1 MGSNQKNSNFKLSL
15 SILMLSIGMALSCGT
30 PAIPPSF
37 GARIINGEDARP
49 NSWPWMV
56 FLTVNSEFSC
66 GGSIL
71 DKDTILTAAHCVDY
85 VTAISSLR
93 IGVGLHNRSSAN
105 INNLYSVSR
114 IIIHPQYNNVTFK
127 NDVAII
133 KLRNAL
139 TFSDRVSP
147 VCLPPPNSH
156 SSLYGKNV
164 VATGWGRTQTGKE
177 ATLLQQA
184 QLKVLLNETL
194 FNFLIEL
201 FPFVPSEQ
209 YAVIEYIDGNDSD
222 TNICSGDSGG
232 PLVYFDGKKWTIFG
246 VTSHAPEDQITG
258 RCLTDFPSFFQSVP
272 FYLDFINGYLNST
285 SISTPTWLYFLFD
298 HLLSFIKKIFY
309 D

>member
-1 MGSNQKNSNFKLSL
+1 MGSNKKNSNLKLSL
-15 SILMLSIGMALSCGT
+15 SIFMLSIGMALSCGT

-37 GARIINGEDARP
+37 SARIINGTEARP

-71 DKDTILTAAHCVDY
+71 DKDTILTAAHCVDD

-114 IIIHPQYNNVTFK
+114 IIIHPQWNRTTIR

-147 VCLPPPNSH
+147 VCLPPQNSH

-164 VATGWGRTQTGKE
+164 VATGWGRTQSGE
-177 ATLLQQA
+177 PADLLQQA
-184 QLKVLLNETL
+184 QLKVINETFFYLLNDTG
-194 FNFLIEL
+194 FF
-201 FPFVPSEQ
+201 PSEQ
-209 YAVIEYIDGNDSD
+209 YAVIEYIDRNDSD

-246 VTSHAPEDQITG
+246 VTSYGPEDQITG
-258 RCLTDFPSFFQSVP
+258 ICFTNFPSYFQSVP